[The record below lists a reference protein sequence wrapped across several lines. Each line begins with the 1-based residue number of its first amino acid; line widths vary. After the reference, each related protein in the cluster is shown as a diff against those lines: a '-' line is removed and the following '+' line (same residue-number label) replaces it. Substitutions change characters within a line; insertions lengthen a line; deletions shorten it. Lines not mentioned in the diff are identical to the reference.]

1 MESTK
6 KTRADYPNLRD
17 DVVAGSEA
25 ARAFASMG
33 GKASQAARRRRK
45 NMREL
50 AAMMLAQQIPEG
62 EAKQR
67 LKKMYDIP
75 DDDITTQAAVVA
87 GQIQSAMRGNTMAFA
102 TLVNLQQQEEN
113 IIDIDDGKPYHID
126 LDDVGDSFH
135 AAIRDIRNCGHRIY
149 AFKGGRGSLK
159 SSTFGMIIPELMKN
173 HEDVHALVVRKV
185 GNTLKDSVFSQLQWA
200 IDKQNVTT
208 EFGEKM
214 NPLEMT
220 LLKTGQKIY
229 FRGADKKEKI
239 KSIKPPF
246 GYIGILWLEELDQ
259 FAGEEEV
266 RNIIQSAIRG
276 GEYAWIFMSFNPP
289 KSKDNWANKYTA
301 NPPADM
307 LVHESNYLDVPR
319 AWLGKPFYD
328 EAENLRKANPE
339 AYDNEYMGVA
349 NGAGGNVFSNIEI
362 RTITDEEIAEFD
374 NIYMGVDWGIAPDP
388 YCFVRLHYDRERETV
403 YFITEHV
410 ATGDEALNPITAQWI
425 IDNGYDDDYITCDSA
440 EKKSTIDYKDAGIR
454 ARNAKKGAGSV
465 PYGIKWLMLRKL
477 VIDPERTP
485 FVKEEFPTYEFER
498 DKEGNLIS
506 GYPDKNNHSIDAT
519 RYALERY
526 CNQRYTA

>member
-1 MESTK
+1 
-6 KTRADYPNLRD
+6 
-17 DVVAGSEA
+17 
-25 ARAFASMG
+25 
-33 GKASQAARRRRK
+33 
-45 NMREL
+45 MREL

-113 IIDIDDGKPYHID
+113 IIDIDDGKPYHVD
-126 LDDVGDSFH
+126 LDSVGDSFH

-149 AFKGGRGSLK
+149 VFEGGRGSLK
-159 SSTFGMIIPELMKN
+159 SSTCGMIIPELLKN

-185 GNTLKDSVFSQLQWA
+185 GNTLKDSVYAQLQWA
-200 IDKQNVTT
+200 LQEQGISN
-208 EFGEKM
+208 EWGEKL

-246 GYIGILWLEELDQ
+246 GYIGVLWFEELDQ
-259 FAGEEEV
+259 FNGEDEI

-276 GEYAWIFMSFNPP
+276 GEFAWILMSFNPP
-289 KSKDNWANKYTA
+289 KSKDNWANKYA
-301 NPPADM
+301 QNPPADM
-307 LVHESNYLDVPR
+307 LVHTSNYKDVPR
-319 AWLGKPFYD
+319 QWLGQPFFD
-328 EAENLRKANPE
+328 EAENLRRANPD
-339 AYDNEYMGVA
+339 AYENEYMGVA

-440 EKKSTIDYKDAGIR
+440 EKKSTIAYKDAGIM

-485 FVKEEFPTYEFER
+485 FVKEEFTTYEFER